1 MEKGVANEPRPLR
14 VTNCSLPHVS
24 HENGLVA
31 TPASQTLDAHLHV
44 FAWGGLLSG
53 SRTAKGGLSKLVT
66 AVHYKKSRK
75 DRCFVFSPPFFQSS
89 SLLFFNIDGS
99 RASLEGLRYSRRYD
113 AACIRSHT
121 RTFLSSFCPPDRT
134 KNTPEYSPI
143 SRIEVSVSRESFE
156 GTSSISRGRRGRGR
170 NAVVPEAFERFQ
182 FRNSALLSR
191 TEREREIV
199 GVIRR

>member
-1 MEKGVANEPRPLR
+1 MGWSRRRPRKHSMPISTFL
-14 VTNCSLPHVS
+14 
-24 HENGLVA
+24 LV
-31 TPASQTLDAHLHV
+31 P
-44 FAWGGLLSG
+44 WGGLLSG

-191 TEREREIV
+191 TERERERNRRCDPAMI
-199 GVIRR
+199 IRYPMWE